1 MATTGFWPVRDKLKA
16 TIDYAKN
23 PDKTT
28 DRRYLD
34 GDLYNALRYIEND
47 KKTDAKMYVT
57 GINCS
62 RYTAYEE
69 MMAVK
74 RRFGERG
81 RNIAY
86 HGYQSF
92 VSGEVTPEEAH
103 AIGVE
108 TARRMWG
115 DSYQVVV
122 TTHLNTDNVHNHFVL
137 NSVSFKTGKKFRDKI
152 GDHFELRK
160 ISDEICRERG
170 KAVLENSDFYGGRK
184 SEFRQNKS
192 GKLSHRE
199 QLQQAI
205 DEAVENS
212 SSNRD
217 FRLYME
223 QLGFSN
229 PRGDDYKHPT
239 WIAADWQRPVRM
251 DSLGKGYSVDE
262 VIDRIQN
269 NDPDKIYFFAV
280 YPARCRTPLQNF
292 EREMRAA
299 EKNERPAAQL

>member
-122 TTHLNTDNVHNHFVL
+122 TTHLNTDNVHNHFV
-137 NSVSFKTGKKFRDKI
+137 RAPI
-152 GDHFELRK
+152 
-160 ISDEICRERG
+160 RG
-170 KAVLENSDFYGGRK
+170 RVNPLSK
-184 SEFRQNKS
+184 RQ
-192 GKLSHRE
+192 
-199 QLQQAI
+199 A
-205 DEAVENS
+205 
-212 SSNRD
+212 
-217 FRLYME
+217 
-223 QLGFSN
+223 
-229 PRGDDYKHPT
+229 
-239 WIAADWQRPVRM
+239 
-251 DSLGKGYSVDE
+251 
-262 VIDRIQN
+262 
-269 NDPDKIYFFAV
+269 
-280 YPARCRTPLQNF
+280 
-292 EREMRAA
+292 
-299 EKNERPAAQL
+299 

>member
-34 GDLYNALRYIEND
+34 GDLYAALRYIEND
-47 KKTDAKMYVT
+47 HKTDKKMYVT

-74 RRFGERG
+74 RHFGERG

-103 AIGVE
+103 TIGVE

-122 TTHLNTDNVHNHFVL
+122 TTHLNTDNVHNHFV
-137 NSVSFKTGKKFRDKI
+137 RAPI
-152 GDHFELRK
+152 
-160 ISDEICRERG
+160 RG
-170 KAVLENSDFYGGRK
+170 RVNPLSK
-184 SEFRQNKS
+184 RQ
-192 GKLSHRE
+192 
-199 QLQQAI
+199 A
-205 DEAVENS
+205 
-212 SSNRD
+212 
-217 FRLYME
+217 
-223 QLGFSN
+223 
-229 PRGDDYKHPT
+229 
-239 WIAADWQRPVRM
+239 
-251 DSLGKGYSVDE
+251 
-262 VIDRIQN
+262 
-269 NDPDKIYFFAV
+269 
-280 YPARCRTPLQNF
+280 
-292 EREMRAA
+292 
-299 EKNERPAAQL
+299 